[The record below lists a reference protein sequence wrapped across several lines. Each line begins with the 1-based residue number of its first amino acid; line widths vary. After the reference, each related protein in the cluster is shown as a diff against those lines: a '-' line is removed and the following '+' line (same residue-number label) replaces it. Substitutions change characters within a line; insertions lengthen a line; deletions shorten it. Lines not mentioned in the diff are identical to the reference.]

1 MTKKAKLPTTALTV
15 RRNRAEQ
22 LRHDPAI
29 VCPLILDYIAEG
41 ASIGEALAQL
51 PAPVP
56 SRWWFKD
63 RLRNDPELKAAYDF
77 AVECRA
83 EKLADELVALAD
95 TPIPEGLDGPSKS
108 AFVQQLRLRLDTRR
122 WVASKLA
129 PRRYG
134 DHVEVKVEETRISI
148 TAALEAARQRVIEF
162 YKVDEDCS
170 PRARIGY
177 NHGNK

>member
-1 MTKKAKLPTTALTV
+1 MPKKSKTPTTALTV
-15 RRNRAEQ
+15 RRTSACRV
-22 LRHDPAI
+22 RHDPATL
-29 VCPLILDYIAEG
+29 CPLILGYIAEG

-51 PAPVP
+51 PAPAP

-63 RLRNDPELKAAYDF
+63 RLRHDPELKAAYDF

-134 DHVEVKVEETRISI
+134 DHVEVNVQEARISI
-148 TAALEAARQRVIEF
+148 TAALEAARQRVIGA
-162 YKVDEDCS
+162 YKIDDD
-170 PRARIGY
+170 
-177 NHGNK
+177 